1 MILCWISITNQRVNN
16 LQTMLVF
23 IVLAADVVAIVVI
36 VVVDVVDCVHITKM
50 FMEIFLLTN
59 LSSSE

>member
-1 MILCWISITNQRVNN
+1 
-16 LQTMLVF
+16 MLVF

>member
-1 MILCWISITNQRVNN
+1 
-16 LQTMLVF
+16 MLVF

-36 VVVDVVDCVHITKM
+36 VVVDVVDSVYITKM
-50 FMEIFLLTN
+50 FMEIFLRTN